1 LHFEG
6 LRMPKSLTRFE
17 FDQLLHT
24 NVEFIAETRVT
35 RLMTMELPDLEIS
48 STDVSERADGSLAL
62 NSARLRAYIGL
73 VAGEVL
79 ASFDEALLDVVY
91 AEDQGSSA

>member
-1 LHFEG
+1 
-6 LRMPKSLTRFE
+6 MPKSLTRTE

-24 NVEFIAETRVT
+24 NVEYIAETRVA
-35 RLMTMELPDLEIS
+35 RLMEMQLPDLELS

-62 NSARLRAYIGL
+62 NPARLRAYIGL

-91 AEDQGSSA
+91 AEDEAPPA